1 MSLRYQT
8 PIKDMVIR
16 ESEINK
22 ITRTETDMRI
32 LFLTNLLP
40 YPLDNGGKIK
50 SYSTLQSLKKGGHV
64 IDLVCFNESEI
75 IVPEYEKEI
84 LKYCNS
90 VNQIYLKLT
99 TADNK
104 IYMLMMA
111 LKSIFSKYSF
121 GLFKYKSGKMRNLI
135 KLLISSS
142 EYDLVYYDHLQL
154 FIYNSLIASMRINCI
169 KIIDEHNCEAIIMK
183 RNTDNSKNL
192 MKKLFFLLEYQKLYR
207 FERKSIKSSD
217 KCIVLSVEDYKAL
230 YDMCGEFNHEIIPI
244 GMIDKGIKRSEYQD
258 DCIRILFIGTLTW
271 EPNNNG
277 IVWFMKKVVPLI
289 EQQNINVQLYIVGKN
304 PSEELRT
311 VVKKYNNIFITGY
324 VESVE
329 EYYDKCHCMIVPL
342 FIGSGQRVK
351 IIEAFSKGMPVI
363 STTIG
368 AEGLNFED
376 KCSGLIAN
384 TPEEFVSSI
393 MEMRNKKMQEKLSI
407 NARKVYE
414 KFYSMEAVQ
423 HKILKCITEL

>member
-1 MSLRYQT
+1 M
-8 PIKDMVIR
+8 K
-16 ESEINK
+16 
-22 ITRTETDMRI
+22 I

-50 SYSTLQSLKKGGHV
+50 TYTTLQSLKKGGHA
-64 IDLVCFNESEI
+64 IDLVCFNESRT
-75 IVPEYEKEI
+75 IVPEYEKKI
-84 LKYCNS
+84 LEYCNS

-99 TADNK
+99 TTDNK
-104 IYMLMMA
+104 IYMLIMA

-121 GLFKYKSGKMRNLI
+121 GLFKYKSEKMRNLL
-135 KLLISSS
+135 KSLISSN

-154 FIYNSLIASMRINCI
+154 FIYNGLIMSMRINCI
-169 KIIDEHNCEAIIMK
+169 KIIDEHNCEALIMK
-183 RNTDNSKNL
+183 RNADNSANL
-192 MKKLFFLLEYQKLYR
+192 IKKLFFLLEYQKLYR
-207 FERKSIKSSD
+207 FERKSIRSSD
-217 KCIVLSVEDYKAL
+217 KCIVLSLEDYKYL
-230 YDMCGEFNHEIIPI
+230 FDMCGEFNHEIIPI
-244 GMIDKGIKRSEYQD
+244 GMIDKGMKSSEYQD

-277 IVWFMKKVVPLI
+277 IVWFMKKVFPLI
-289 EQQNINVQLYIVGKN
+289 ERQNINVLLYIVGKN

-311 VVKKYNNIFITGY
+311 LAKKYRNIIITGY

-329 EYYDKCHCMIVPL
+329 EYYDKCNCMIVPL

-351 IIEAFSKGMPVI
+351 IIEAFSKGIPVI

-376 KCSGLIAN
+376 KYSGLIAN
-384 TPEEFVSSI
+384 TPEEFVNCI
-393 MEMRNKKMQEKLSI
+393 MEIRNRKMWEKISF

-414 KFYSMEAVQ
+414 EFYSVEAVQ
-423 HKILKCITEL
+423 NKILKYVSDLSISY